1 MPPLRLTNN
10 SKIRAPKDMEENKQT
25 IMYFDTD
32 EDFQNFCVLPYTTL
46 EKSPITGEPY
56 QQWHFT
62 KEYLDAVAAGT
73 RFKIRN
79 EDSVIYKRGMVTG
92 PNGIGLKV
100 QNLDHWF
107 EDDEE

>member
-1 MPPLRLTNN
+1 MKLVLTKN
-10 SKIRAPKDMEENKQT
+10 SKIRAHKDMEENKQT

-73 RFKIRN
+73 RFKIKN
-79 EDSVIYKRGMVTG
+79 EDSIIYRRGQVVG
-92 PNGIGLKV
+92 PGGIGIRV
-100 QNLDHWF
+100 QNLDPWF
-107 EDDEE
+107 EGDEE

>member
-1 MPPLRLTNN
+1 MRLVLTKD
-10 SKIRAPKDMEENKQT
+10 SKIRASKDMEENKQT

-73 RFKIRN
+73 RFKIKN
-79 EDSVIYKRGMVTG
+79 EDSKIYKRQQVVG
-92 PNGIGLKV
+92 PGGIGIRV

>member
-1 MPPLRLTNN
+1 MPLKLTNN
-10 SKIRAPKDMEENKQT
+10 SKIRAPKDMEEHKQT

-73 RFKIRN
+73 RFKIKN
-79 EDSVIYKRGMVTG
+79 EDSIIYKRGQVVG
-92 PNGIGLKV
+92 PGGIGIRV

>member
-1 MPPLRLTNN
+1 MRLVLTKD
-10 SKIRAPKDMEENKQT
+10 SKIREPKDIEENKQT

-73 RFKIRN
+73 RFKIKN
-79 EDSVIYKRGMVTG
+79 EDSIIYRRGQVVG
-92 PNGIGLKV
+92 PGGIGIRV
-100 QNLDHWF
+100 QNLDPWF
-107 EDDEE
+107 DGDEE

>member
-1 MPPLRLTNN
+1 MPLKLTKD
-10 SKIRAPKDMEENKQT
+10 SKIRAHKQT

-56 QQWHFT
+56 EQWHFT

-73 RFKIRN
+73 RFKIKN
-79 EDSVIYKRGMVTG
+79 EDSIIYKRGQVVG
-92 PNGIGLKV
+92 PGGIGIRV

-107 EDDEE
+107 EGDEE

>member
-1 MPPLRLTNN
+1 MKLVLTKN

-56 QQWHFT
+56 EQWHFT

-73 RFKIRN
+73 RFKIKN
-79 EDSVIYKRGMVTG
+79 EDSIIYRRGQVVG
-92 PNGIGLKV
+92 PGGIGIRV
-100 QNLDHWF
+100 QNLDPWF
-107 EDDEE
+107 EGDEE

>member
-1 MPPLRLTNN
+1 MRLVLTKD
-10 SKIRAPKDMEENKQT
+10 SKIRASKDMEENKQT

-73 RFKIRN
+73 RFKIKN
-79 EDSVIYKRGMVTG
+79 EDSKIYKRQQVVG
-92 PNGIGLKV
+92 PGGIGIRV

-107 EDDEE
+107 EGDEE